1 MWIIWACLEI
11 LLVFKIRQPKI
22 YILFNSPKC
31 WIGFLNN
38 LESLN
43 IFVIVLTTCHVLY
56 FFGMSFNH
64 ILAKISWLAYFKSRI
79 ITHYDSWGLGDPVG
93 ILRSLPV
100 KTFPRI
106 IDNDCQQTSG
116 SESLIWHDCWEL
128 NLVTL
133 EEQWMLL
140 IAEPLSWS
148 HFLVVTILF
157 AHLYFLAFKASATKP
172 SLELA
177 VNLQNP

>member
-1 MWIIWACLEI
+1 MWIIWACFEI
-11 LLVFKIRQPKI
+11 LHVFKIRQPKI
-22 YILFNSPKC
+22 YILFNSPKF
-31 WIGFLNN
+31 WFGFLNN

-43 IFVIVLTTCHVLY
+43 IFVIVLTTCHILY
-56 FFGMSFNH
+56 FLGMSFNH
-64 ILAKISWLAYFKSRI
+64 ILAKISWLAYFKSWI
-79 ITHYDSWGLGDPVG
+79 VTHYDSWGLGDPVG

-106 IDNDCQQTSG
+106 IKNDCQQTSG

-128 NLVTL
+128 NLVPL
-133 EEQWMLL
+133 EEQCV
-140 IAEPLSWS
+140 PLSWS
-148 HFLVVTILF
+148 HFPIVTILF
-157 AHLYFLAFKASATKP
+157 AHLPFLAFRASAPKP